1 MMEQRKQRYNRDMVN
16 KKSYKELQEELDTI
30 ISELQ
35 SEEIDIDEAV
45 IKFEQATK
53 ITKQIKKYL
62 DTAENTLKRVNK

>member
-1 MMEQRKQRYNRDMVN
+1 MMGQRKQRYNRDMVN
-16 KKSYKELQEELDTI
+16 KKSYKELQEELNTI

-53 ITKQIKKYL
+53 ITKQIKQYL

>member
-1 MMEQRKQRYNRDMVN
+1 MVN

>member
-1 MMEQRKQRYNRDMVN
+1 MVN
-16 KKSYKELQEELDTI
+16 KKSYKELQEELNTI

-53 ITKQIKKYL
+53 IIKQIKQYL
-62 DTAENTLKRVNK
+62 DTAENTLKRVNT

>member
-1 MMEQRKQRYNRDMVN
+1 MVN
-16 KKSYKELQEELDTI
+16 KKSYKELQEELNTI

-53 ITKQIKKYL
+53 ITKQIKQYL